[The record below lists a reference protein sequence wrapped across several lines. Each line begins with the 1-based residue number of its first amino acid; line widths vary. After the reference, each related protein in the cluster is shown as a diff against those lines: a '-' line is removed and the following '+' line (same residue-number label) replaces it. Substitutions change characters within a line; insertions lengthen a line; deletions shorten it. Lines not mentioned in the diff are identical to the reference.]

1 MRPALA
7 LGLLTALTAVACN
20 EPTASSQPAEPT
32 LTADVTAEHTT
43 TTELVD
49 DIMISPCNGESIHFT
64 GSVVEQLTLVG
75 PDGLGATHFDL
86 EEVFSGTGLG
96 LNTGLSYSVQGAH
109 HISFQSPTPEAFQT
123 AYTERDRFS
132 FNTSTPGLS
141 FDATFLVHLVDLP
154 SGEEKVTHEVESL
167 KCRA

>member
-1 MRPALA
+1 MRLTLA

-64 GSVVEQLTLVG
+64 GSFVEQLTLVG
-75 PDGLGATHFDL
+75 PDAGATHAEL
-86 EEVFSGTGLG
+86 EDVFSGTGLG
-96 LNTGLSYSVQGAH
+96 LTTGLSYSVQGAH

-132 FNTSTPGLS
+132 FNTSAPGLS
-141 FDATFLVHLVDLP
+141 FAATFLVHLVDLP

-167 KCRA
+167 ECRA